1 MGQPQVDPLL
11 MGLYDKKLLQYSL
24 ASYEYVEREARIDAG
39 NALHRSFMVRKIL
52 RIDFTYFM
60 LGLMFFWPQGKS
72 VLVEKRRRKEGN
84 RDFFTAAP
92 RKNHFYI
99 CKLESPAFLAKL
111 VICTSHVKI
120 IF

>member
-1 MGQPQVDPLL
+1 

-72 VLVEKRRRKEGN
+72 VLVEKRRRRKEEN

-111 VICTSHVKI
+111 VICRIYSLKRPN
-120 IF
+120 FLKK